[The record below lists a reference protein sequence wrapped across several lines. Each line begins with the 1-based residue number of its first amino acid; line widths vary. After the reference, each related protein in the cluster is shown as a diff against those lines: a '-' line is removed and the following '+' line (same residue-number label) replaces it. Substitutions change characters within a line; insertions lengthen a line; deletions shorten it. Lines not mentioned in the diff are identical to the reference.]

1 LEARTLVVATD
12 QGADSW
18 LRFSTDD
25 LPERDRLAIWREAVA
40 RSVARLDVEPVGERF
55 RSASATRLFGDLAIS
70 NLSITAVRSRRTRE
84 LVADGNDD
92 VLFVLVSDGGA
103 HGTQL
108 GRDAVIDA
116 GNAVLVSNADP
127 SSITAADA
135 RGCSLRMPRRAILPL
150 AGKLEDAFM
159 RPIPVANPAVQL
171 LCSYIATLDR
181 IAAPLTPT
189 MRHVIATN
197 VQDLVALAVGTS
209 HEGAEIA
216 AGRGARAA
224 RFAAIKVDVGANLG
238 RDDLSAAW
246 IAPRHGVSP
255 SHVRRLF
262 AREGTTFGEF
272 VLDYRLTLAHRRL
285 RDPRLAG
292 RTISAIA
299 YALGFGDLS
308 YFNRSFRRR
317 YGGVPSD
324 IRAAAQSSG

>member
-1 LEARTLVVATD
+1 MATD
-12 QGADSW
+12 QGADAW
-18 LRFSTDD
+18 MRFSTDD
-25 LPERDRLAIWREAVA
+25 LSESDRLAIWRETIA
-40 RSVARLDVEPVGERF
+40 RSVARIGVEPRGERF
-55 RSASATRLFGDLAIS
+55 RSESATRLFGELAMSNIS
-70 NLSITAVRSRRTRE
+70 IAAVRSRRTRK
-84 LVADGNDD
+84 
-92 VLFVLVSDGGA
+92 
-103 HGTQL
+103 
-108 GRDAVIDA
+108 
-116 GNAVLVSNADP
+116 P
-127 SSITAADA
+127 
-135 RGCSLRMPRRAILPL
+135 
-150 AGKLEDAFM
+150 M

-171 LCSYIATLDR
+171 LRGYLAALDR
-181 IAAPLTPT
+181 ITSPLTPT

-209 HEGAEIA
+209 HESAEIA
-216 AGRGARAA
+216 AGRGVRAA

-262 AREGTTFGEF
+262 AQEGTTFGEF
-272 VLDYRLTLAHRRL
+272 VLDYRLVLAHRQL

-299 YALGFGDLS
+299 YTLGFGDLS

-324 IRAAAQSSG
+324 IRAAARDGG